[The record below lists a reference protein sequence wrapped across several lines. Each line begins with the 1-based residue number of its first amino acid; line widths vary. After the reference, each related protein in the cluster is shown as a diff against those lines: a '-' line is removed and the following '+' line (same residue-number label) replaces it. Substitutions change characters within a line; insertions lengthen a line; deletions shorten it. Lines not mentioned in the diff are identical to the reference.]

1 MKFLIWV
8 PNLRRIQDEMPRN
21 AIKPL
26 MLPDGQLRMITQGQE
41 LLVDYDE
48 KTLAEVGFK
57 DSQIVYVSVG
67 ASRMKKKGEGLETP
81 SILPPPRR
89 EHIPT
94 LLLLG
99 PEYFETLFKLMH
111 TLSTVPV
118 KPGVSISTVCQKY
131 YEFLEYLSMSSSL
144 SCSNNSITL
153 ELKSYHDVY
162 GIYLLY
168 CRQIPLCWKVFKNW
182 ANPTKRVK
190 RN

>member
-1 MKFLIWV
+1 
-8 PNLRRIQDEMPRN
+8 MPRN
-21 AIKPL
+21 AIKPF

-118 KPGVSISTVCQKY
+118 KPGVSILTVSHVHDMNFRST
-131 YEFLEYLSMSSSL
+131 YLSVPFSLVATAAAHPSSSFIT
-144 SCSNNSITL
+144 SCMGYTYL
-153 ELKSYHDVY
+153 VADKSDFV
-162 GIYLLY
+162 G
-168 CRQIPLCWKVFKNW
+168 RIPK
-182 ANPTKRVK
+182 TGRI
-190 RN
+190 